1 MPNFNG
7 MVERANVALN
17 RQNIGSLPKDLLA
30 PGADFVEAAQT
41 AGIALDPADAAVL
54 SAIPDGVTEAF
65 RGALQSAILRG
76 VPVQIGWAPGYDYEL
91 SVWESKGTSTTI
103 GAMTVFL
110 RTRYPGDAAIPGTG
124 S

>member
-1 MPNFNG
+1 MPNFNA
-7 MVERANVALN
+7 MVERANVSFN
-17 RQNIGSLPKDLLA
+17 RLNIGSLPKDLLA
-30 PGADFVEAAQT
+30 PGASFVEAAQT
-41 AGIALDPADAAVL
+41 AGIALNSADAEVL
-54 SAIPDGVTEAF
+54 AAIPPGVTEAF
-65 RGALQSAILRG
+65 RSALHSAIQRE

-124 S
+124 A